1 MVYPNIFFIFVLLN
15 LLNLKQ
21 NIMKID
27 NFDLIKKHINTS
39 GDGNEF
45 YMLQIMRR
53 AKDQKDY
60 EGKHKKNIIKSYFI
74 SSPEY
79 LDNKRDEIIGLCEM
93 FNARAYI
100 NLNKKSYNQVSLKA
114 LEILAGKIAHED
126 YNIKSLFDAATGQ
139 TSSCDGQKTWIVDY
153 DSKDIDE
160 LERIKTIIDSIEPKG
175 VEKIVE
181 TVPTRHG
188 YHLIT
193 RPFNKKDFY
202 EMYNEKLD
210 IHDNNPTI
218 LYMNLKGD
226 ENEQK

>member
-100 NLNKKSYNQVSLKA
+100 NLNKKSYKQVSLKA

-175 VEKIVE
+175 IEKIVE